1 MKKSLFVALIISG
14 RKPRF
19 QKPGPSLV
27 AMHNKLLKGIE
38 TIYIHNI
45 CVFICISRILYKL
58 SSTINSQSTL
68 LSSSFS
74 QKGSFKPN
82 THVYSQTNIT
92 QIIEAARIR
101 GIRVVPEFDTPGKHG

>member
-1 MKKSLFVALIISG
+1 MYFGIFCVLT
-14 RKPRF
+14 
-19 QKPGPSLV
+19 
-27 AMHNKLLKGIE
+27 NLL
-38 TIYIHNI
+38 
-45 CVFICISRILYKL
+45 
-58 SSTINSQSTL
+58 TINSQSTL
-68 LSSSFS
+68 LSFS